1 MFRPKPMLPIGD
13 RPILW
18 HILKT
23 YAHSGF
29 AERWLRN
36 PPLMKWKL
44 KIRGEMTAEKKEAQW
59 RAKGDGVDSRDGN
72 FWLFI
77 TAAARARR
85 ESD

>member
-29 AERWLRN
+29 ADRWLRN
-36 PPLMKWKL
+36 PPVMKWKL
-44 KIRGEMTAEKKEAQW
+44 EIRGAQRAMGLICEME
-59 RAKGDGVDSRDGN
+59 N

-85 ESD
+85 ESDSRESLL